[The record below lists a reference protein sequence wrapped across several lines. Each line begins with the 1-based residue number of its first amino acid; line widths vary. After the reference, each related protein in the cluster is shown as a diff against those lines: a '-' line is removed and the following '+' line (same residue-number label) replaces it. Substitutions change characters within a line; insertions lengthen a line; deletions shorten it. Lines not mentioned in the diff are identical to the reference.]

1 MRLLWRLYFAYLTD
15 EFFELLNASLTYFN
29 ELFSILMYPV
39 ISIKFL
45 LKLNNSLISFIKAR
59 GKCNHNVTLF

>member
-15 EFFELLNASLTYFN
+15 EFFELLNASLTHFN
-29 ELFSILMYPV
+29 ELFSILMYSI

-45 LKLNNSLISFIKAR
+45 LKLDNSLISFIEAR
-59 GKCNHNVTLF
+59 SKCNHNVTLF